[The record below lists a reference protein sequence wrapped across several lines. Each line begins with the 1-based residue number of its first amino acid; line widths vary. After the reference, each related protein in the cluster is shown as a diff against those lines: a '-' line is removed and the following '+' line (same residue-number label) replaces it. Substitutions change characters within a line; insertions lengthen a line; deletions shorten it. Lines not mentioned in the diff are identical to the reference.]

1 MNKFNFLITGGA
13 GYIGSHVA
21 NLFLDEGHK
30 VTILDNLVTGDKRL
44 IPKAATFENIDIS
57 DKKNLSQILRKN
69 NFSAV
74 LHFAGLIRVDE
85 SVLYPDKY
93 FEYNFNKA
101 KIFIEACIENNLDKI
116 VFSSTAAVYG
126 NPSKDNVEENDEL
139 NPLNPYARSKLNL
152 ENYLINKKKQKKINY
167 VILRYF
173 NVAGADKKLR
183 TGLISRHSTHLIKIA
198 CEVAIGKRKNLI
210 INGTDYKT
218 KDGTP
223 IRDFIHVS
231 DLSEMHL
238 LSAIDLINNGNS
250 DVYNC
255 GYGKGYSVKDIILE
269 MNKLS
274 IIKIK
279 YQNGPRRE
287 ADAEKVVANSDKFY
301 KHFNWQPKFNQLNY
315 ILSSALDWEKKLEK
329 MKSRSI
335 L

>member
-1 MNKFNFLITGGA
+1 MGKFNFLITGGA

-30 VTILDNLVTGDKRL
+30 VTIIDNLITGDRRL
-44 IPKAATFENIDIS
+44 IPKAAKFENIDIS
-57 DKKNLSQILRKN
+57 DKKNVFKILRKN
-69 NFSAV
+69 TFDAV

-93 FEYNFNKA
+93 FEFNFNKA
-101 KIFIEACIENNLDKI
+101 KTFIEACIENNLDKI

-126 NPSKDNVEENDEL
+126 NLNKDNFKENDKL

-152 ENYLINKKKQKKINY
+152 ENYLIKKKKQKKINY

-183 TGLISRHSTHLIKIA
+183 TGLISKHPTHLIKIA
-198 CEVAIGKRKNLI
+198 CQVAIGKRKNLI
-210 INGTDYKT
+210 INGTDYMT

-269 MNKLS
+269 MNKLLT
-274 IIKIK
+274 IKIK
-279 YQNGPRRE
+279 YQNGKRRE
-287 ADAEKVVANSDKFY
+287 GDSVKVVANSDKFY
-301 KHFNWQPKFNQLNY
+301 KYFNWKPKFNQLNY
-315 ILSSALDWEKKLEK
+315 ILNSALEWEKKLET
-329 MKSRSI
+329 MKY
-335 L
+335 